1 MITIDIFMIVFM
13 WVWGQS
19 APIVLKVEFTFLLI
33 LCAILKLIVYI
44 TAWNEK
50 GEDIKRVIK
59 ESGAEDI

>member
-44 TAWNEK
+44 TVWNEK
-50 GEDIKRVIK
+50 
-59 ESGAEDI
+59 ESQNEEENEEENE